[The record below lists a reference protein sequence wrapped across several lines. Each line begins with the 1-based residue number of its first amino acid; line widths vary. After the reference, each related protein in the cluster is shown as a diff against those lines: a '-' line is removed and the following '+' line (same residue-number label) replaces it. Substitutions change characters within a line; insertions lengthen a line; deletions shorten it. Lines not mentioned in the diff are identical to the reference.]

1 MYSAVLIV
9 SVALKKMFCDVFIK
23 GVTKPKLLI
32 KKIPLLILFLVA
44 KIMKKQKNVV
54 VQYSP
59 ICFEVSKR
67 RFFKKTDM
75 EIEGQRQRP

>member
-1 MYSAVLIV
+1 
-9 SVALKKMFCDVFIK
+9 
-23 GVTKPKLLI
+23 
-32 KKIPLLILFLVA
+32 
-44 KIMKKQKNVV
+44 MKKQKNVV

-67 RFFKKTDM
+67 RFLKKTDM

>member
-9 SVALKKMFCDVFIK
+9 SVAFKKMFCDVFIK

-32 KKIPLLILFLVA
+32 KKIPLLILFSGG
-44 KIMKKQKNVV
+44 KDNEKTKNVV

-67 RFFKKTDM
+67 RFLKKL
-75 EIEGQRQRP
+75 IWK

>member
-1 MYSAVLIV
+1 
-9 SVALKKMFCDVFIK
+9 
-23 GVTKPKLLI
+23 
-32 KKIPLLILFLVA
+32 
-44 KIMKKQKNVV
+44 MKKQKNVV

>member
-1 MYSAVLIV
+1 
-9 SVALKKMFCDVFIK
+9 MFCDVFIK

-32 KKIPLLILFLVA
+32 KKIPLLILFSGG
-44 KIMKKQKNVV
+44 KDNEKTKNVV

-67 RFFKKTDM
+67 RFLKKL
-75 EIEGQRQRP
+75 IWK